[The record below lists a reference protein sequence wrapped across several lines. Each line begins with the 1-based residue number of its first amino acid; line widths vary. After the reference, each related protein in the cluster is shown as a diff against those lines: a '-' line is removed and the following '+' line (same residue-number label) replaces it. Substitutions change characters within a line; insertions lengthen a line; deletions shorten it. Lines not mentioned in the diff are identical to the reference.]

1 MASTPTPDDTRVR
14 VRGALEDEL
23 ARVTTPEQ
31 AEEVLRRAEQLAGGA
46 TESQRG
52 DEAAMAAGAAVQ
64 DVEQATA
71 TPGRTGEAAA
81 VLSATAAQAVA
92 PTGEAEAVLQ
102 GAQEAVGTAA
112 RPDAAAPPPAAQR
125 GRDLLRRA
133 VFKRM
138 GPVQALDARLFLWVN
153 DLPHGAW
160 ADRLLVPITLVT
172 TGGWVWTLVGL
183 MFARRSPRMRQRVVR
198 EVLPSIAMATWL
210 VEHPMKAYFRR
221 TRPFIEIVQAL
232 VVGKKP
238 GSWSFPS
245 GHTAG
250 AFAGALMLAPLWPS
264 RAPWFFGLA
273 GAIGFSR
280 VYVGAHYP
288 GDVLSGASLGM
299 IYSGLVRLGLR
310 RLLS

>member
-14 VRGALEDEL
+14 VRGVMEGEL
-23 ARVTTPEQ
+23 AQVTTPEQ
-31 AEEVLRRAEQLAGGA
+31 AEEVLRKAEQLAGHA
-46 TESQRG
+46 TEYQRG
-52 DEAAMAAGAAVQ
+52 DEAAMAPGAAVQ

-71 TPGRTGEAAA
+71 TPGRAGETAA
-81 VLSATAAQAVA
+81 VLNATAAQAVA
-92 PTGEAEAVLQ
+92 PTGEADAVLQ
-102 GAQEAVGTAA
+102 GAQEAVGTAT
-112 RPDAAAPPPAAQR
+112 RPDAAAPPPAARR

-138 GPVQALDARLFLWVN
+138 GPIQAVDAGLFLRVN
-153 DLPHGAW
+153 DLPHRPW
-160 ADRLLVPITLVT
+160 IDRLLVPITLVT
-172 TGGWVWTLVGL
+172 TGGWVWTLLGL
-183 MFARRSPRMRQRVVR
+183 VFASRSPRMRQRVVR
-198 EVLPSIAMATWL
+198 EVLPSIAVATWL

-245 GHTAG
+245 GHAAG
-250 AFAGALMLAPLWPS
+250 AFAGALMLAPLWPG